1 LQSSTGNGGSCLV
14 VEAGRFAA
22 GSSVPWTTIGT
33 AAMITRVLP
42 RHVVVT
48 LAAFALA
55 RPLLAQCPDGTPP
68 PCTRAVRMAAPPPNS
83 VAVLYFDNQSRDSTD
98 AYLADGLTEQVIQ
111 RLGEVSRLVVKSKY
125 SVRRYRGTDLDP
137 RDVGR
142 TLQVTYIGGGS
153 VRRAGSR
160 LRVNVELTRAATGD
174 RVWGETYD
182 RADNDVLAI
191 EEEIAGAVATAIAGR
206 LLPAERARIGT
217 RQTSNTAA
225 YDHLSRGNYLIAR
238 RSPDPMRR
246 GIAEYEAAV
255 RADPGLTA
263 ASAQAAFAYGIYA
276 SWEWPWPGLTRDS
289 ILARGA
295 REAAT
300 ALRADSTDPVAR
312 VSLCVLGLDE
322 DRDVAGALRCLR
334 RIPGARAARSI
345 DVQAILGWV
354 LVTAGQND
362 AVAEQFQRALALDPA
377 RTIVLEIWA
386 RMLTHERRYGEAR
399 RLLDSAVA
407 VDPEFPA
414 AYPARARLRLLEG
427 DTAGALAD
435 AQTAARLTPSVPV
448 PFLVVVLAR
457 SDTARAAAALRDMLA
472 TTDSAFRRTAK
483 YGPGFAAALLALG
496 RRDDATALLE
506 RITFRDYELYG
517 ELQNPEFDPLRDDPR
532 FRRIFEQARPAGA
545 PVWTVPR

>member
-1 LQSSTGNGGSCLV
+1 MINAKILV
-14 VEAGRFAA
+14 LL
-22 GSSVPWTTIGT
+22 T
-33 AAMITRVLP
+33 ALP
-42 RHVVVT
+42 AYR
-48 LAAFALA
+48 LS
-55 RPLLAQCPDGTPP
+55 AQCPDGSPP
-68 PCTRAVRMAAPPPNS
+68 PCRNARAVSTIPPHS
-83 VAVLYFDNQSRDSTD
+83 VAVLYFDNLSRDTAD
-98 AYLADGLTEQVIQ
+98 AYLVDGITEQIIE
-111 RLGEVSRLVVKSKY
+111 RLGQVGRLTVKSKY
-125 SVRRYRGTDLDP
+125 TVRRYRGTDVDP

-142 TLQVTYIGGGS
+142 ALQVAYIGGGS
-153 VRRAGSR
+153 LRRAGGR
-160 LRVNVELTRAATGD
+160 LRVSVELTRAATGD
-174 RVWGETYD
+174 RVWGQSYD
-182 RADNDVLAI
+182 RADSDVLAI
-191 EEEIAGAVATAIAGR
+191 EEDIAGEVATAIAGR

-217 RQTSNTAA
+217 SPTSNTAA

-238 RSPDPMRR
+238 RSPDALRR
-246 GIAEYEAAV
+246 GIAEYEAAA

-289 ILARGA
+289 ILARGG
-295 REAAT
+295 RAAAI

-322 DRDVAGALRCLR
+322 DRDVVGALRCLR
-334 RIPGARAARSI
+334 RLPGERAARSI

-354 LVTAGQND
+354 LVIAGQND

-377 RTIVLEIWA
+377 RTIAIEIWA
-386 RMLTHERRYGEAR
+386 RMLTRERRYGEAR

-414 AYPARARLRLLEG
+414 AYPARARLRLLDG

-457 SDTARAAAALRDMLA
+457 GDTARAAVALRDMLA
-472 TTDSAFRRTAK
+472 TTDSAFPRTAT

-496 RRDDATALLE
+496 RRDDAVAVLE
-506 RITFRDYELYG
+506 RITFRDYQLYG
-517 ELQNPEFDPLRDDPR
+517 ELQYPEFDPLREDPR
-532 FRRIFEQARPAGA
+532 FQRIFEQARPAGA
-545 PVWTVPR
+545 PVWRMP

>member
-1 LQSSTGNGGSCLV
+1 MTRAFYLLCICCV
-14 VEAGRFAA
+14 CAPVR
-22 GSSVPWTTIGT
+22 SV
-33 AAMITRVLP
+33 R
-42 RHVVVT
+42 
-48 LAAFALA
+48 
-55 RPLLAQCPDGTPP
+55 AQCPDGTPA
-68 PCTRAVRMAAPPPNS
+68 PCAARPARVAAAQLPNS
-83 VAVLYFDNQSRDSTD
+83 VAVLYLDNLSRDTAD
-98 AYLADGLTEQVIQ
+98 AYLADGLTEEVIQ

-125 SVRRYRGTDLDP
+125 SVRRYRGTDVDP

-174 RVWGETYD
+174 RVWGESYD
-182 RADNDVLAI
+182 RTDNDVLAI

-206 LLPAERARIGT
+206 LLPAERARIVT
-217 RQTSNTAA
+217 RPTSNSAA

-238 RSPDPMRR
+238 RSPDAMRR

-263 ASAQAAFAYGIYA
+263 ASAQTAFSYGIYA
-276 SWEWPWPGLTRDS
+276 NWEWPWPGLSRDS

-295 REAAT
+295 RAAAA
-300 ALRADSTDPVAR
+300 ALRADSTEPTAR
-312 VSLCVLGLDE
+312 VSLCLLSFDE
-322 DRDVAGALRCLR
+322 DRDVAGALRCVR
-334 RIPGARAARSI
+334 RIPGEHAARSI
-345 DVQAILGWV
+345 DVQAILGWL

-362 AVAEQFQRALALDPA
+362 AVAEQSQRALALDPA
-377 RTIVLEIWA
+377 RTITIEIWA
-386 RMLTHERRYGEAR
+386 RMLTRERRYGEAR

-407 VDPEFPA
+407 VDPEFPN
-414 AYPARARLRLLEG
+414 AYPARARLRLLVG

-435 AQTAARLTPSVPV
+435 VRTAARLTPSVPV
-448 PFLVVVLAR
+448 PFLVVVQAR
-457 SDTARAAAALRDMLA
+457 SDTARAAAALRDILA
-472 TTDSAFRRTAK
+472 STDSAYLRTAT

-496 RRDDATALLE
+496 RHEDAIALLE
-506 RITFRDYELYG
+506 RITFRDYQLYG

-532 FRRIFEQARPAGA
+532 FQRLFEQSRPSGA

>member
-1 LQSSTGNGGSCLV
+1 LGT
-14 VEAGRFAA
+14 
-22 GSSVPWTTIGT
+22 VP
-33 AAMITRVLP
+33 VLSA
-42 RHVVVT
+42 
-48 LAAFALA
+48 AAFRHTRLLGAAALSLVLSGRA
-55 RPLLAQCPDGTPP
+55 LAQCPDGTPP
-68 PCTRAVRMAAPPPNS
+68 PCHGARPVAAIAPNS
-83 VAVLYFDNQSRDSTD
+83 VAVLYFDNLSRDTAD
-98 AYLADGLTEQVIQ
+98 AYLADGLTEEVIQ
-111 RLGEVSRLVVKSKY
+111 RLGQVARLTVKSKY
-125 SVRRYRGTDLDP
+125 SVRRYRGTAVDP

-142 TLQVTYIGGGS
+142 ALQVAYIGGGS
-153 VRRAGSR
+153 VRRAGNR
-160 LRVNVELTRAATGD
+160 LRVSVELTRAATGD

-182 RADNDVLAI
+182 RADADVLAI

-217 RQTSNTAA
+217 SPTSNTAA

-238 RSPDPMRR
+238 RSPDAMRR

-255 RADPGLTA
+255 RADPGLMA
-263 ASAQAAFAYGIYA
+263 ASAQAAFAYGVYA

-295 REAAT
+295 RAAAT
-300 ALRADSTDPVAR
+300 VLRADSTDPTAR
-312 VSLCVLGLDE
+312 VSLCVLGFDE

-334 RIPGARAARSI
+334 RIPGERAARSA

-377 RTIVLEIWA
+377 RTVAIEIWA
-386 RMLTHERRYGEAR
+386 RMLTRTRRYAEAR

-414 AYPARARLRLLEG
+414 AYPARARLRLLDG

-472 TTDSAFRRTAK
+472 TTDSAYLRTAT

-496 RRDDATALLE
+496 RRDDALALLE
-506 RITFRDYELYG
+506 RITFRDYQLYG

-532 FRRIFEQARPAGA
+532 FRRIFEQARPASA